1 MFVDDSETQ
10 GVDRSVTGT
19 TAPHISRATHLR
31 ATRLTAGQQAINAG
45 VKDVETGKQQVVAKT
60 TEMAT
65 GSKHMTSA
73 RMPVVIP
80 GAESKHTTSMRMP
93 VVIPGAATAKKDSA
107 KPTAASPRRFIVHA
121 GVAALLLVVVVG
133 ALAAVLPT
141 QSGSAGGMG
150 QLFQPSMQSVSVK
163 NNPTALIASQ
173 AATATAVTHDGY
185 EYNGAGGQYSW
196 TGVQKSFT
204 LPNGTSTS
212 SIPSSPVTPT
222 PSAQTSTSPSGPTS
236 ISTGGGLSSPSTGV
250 LNTDFYDPFTA
261 GQCTYWADY
270 EYHRLTGNVVT
281 WSGNADTWASGAAT
295 AGWTVS
301 STPHLYSI
309 IVLQG
314 GVQGA
319 GVGTGHVA
327 VVEKINADGSVAT
340 TSWNVV
346 GWGVFSWGT
355 YRPGPGVSF
364 IWH

>member
-10 GVDRSVTGT
+10 GIDRSVTSN
-19 TAPHISRATHLR
+19 PIPRVLR
-31 ATRLTAGQQAINAG
+31 ATRLTVERQAINTSERE
-45 VKDVETGKQQVVAKT
+45 VETGKQQIVVKT

-65 GSKHMTSA
+65 G
-73 RMPVVIP
+73 
-80 GAESKHTTSMRMP
+80 SKHTTSMRMP
-93 VVIPGAATAKKDSA
+93 VVIPGSIKKESA
-107 KPTAASPRRFIVHA
+107 PSAVGSPRSFVLHA
-121 GVAALLLVVVVG
+121 GIAVVLLVVVVG

-141 QSGSAGGMG
+141 QEGSAGGIG
-150 QLFQPSMQSVSVK
+150 HIFDPSLQSVTVK
-163 NNPTALIASQ
+163 NNQTALIASQ

-185 EYNGAGGQYSW
+185 EYNGAGGQYNW
-196 TGVQKSFT
+196 AGVQKSFT
-204 LPNGTSTS
+204 LPGGASTS
-212 SIPSSPVTPT
+212 SIPSTPVSPTPT
-222 PSAQTSTSPSGPTS
+222 TQTSTSPSGPTS
-236 ISTGGGLSSPSTGV
+236 ISTSGGLSSPTTGT
-250 LNTDFYDPFTA
+250 LNTDFYDPFTP

-281 WSGNADTWASGAAT
+281 WSGNAEDWAAGAGS

-301 STPHLYSI
+301 STPHLYSL

-314 GVQGA
+314 GVEGA

-327 VVEKINADGSVAT
+327 VVEKINSDGSVAT
-340 TSWNVV
+340 TNWNVV